1 MKRPLVFG
9 ISIMMDAVLVD
20 QISKWLILKAS
31 PILAGDVFFLHVGIR
46 WVLNKH
52 FAFSVPAPL
61 WMIAIVVLAVLAL
74 VARRWWQEVRTGLAS
89 SYALA
94 LVLGGALGNII
105 DRVRLG
111 GVQDWLEVGIVGWST
126 SSFNIADILI
136 VLGVLVWVYL
146 SRKRESKALEL
157 TPSLRQ

>member
-9 ISIMMDAVLVD
+9 LSMMMDAVLLD
-20 QISKWLILKAS
+20 QVSKWLILKAS
-31 PILAGDVFFLHVGIR
+31 PVLAGDVFFLHVGIK

-61 WMIAIVVLAVLAL
+61 WLIGLVVLSVLIL
-74 VARRWWQEVRTGLAS
+74 VARRWWQEVRAGLAS
-89 SYALA
+89 SYGLA

-111 GVQDWLEVGIVGWST
+111 GVQDWIEVGIKGWST
-126 SSFNIADILI
+126 SSFNIADVLI
-136 VLGVLVWVYL
+136 VVGVLLWAYL
-146 SRKRESKALEL
+146 SRKREENLS
-157 TPSLRQ
+157 SSIVS

>member
-9 ISIMMDAVLVD
+9 FSMMMDAVLLD
-20 QISKWLILKAS
+20 QVSKWLILKAS
-31 PILAGDVFFLHVGIR
+31 PVLAGDVFFLHVGIK

-61 WMIAIVVLAVLAL
+61 WLIALVVLSVLML
-74 VARRWWQEVRTGLAS
+74 VARRWWQEVRAGLAS
-89 SYALA
+89 SYGLA

-111 GVQDWLEVGIVGWST
+111 GVQDWIEVGIKGWST
-126 SSFNIADILI
+126 SSFNIADVLI
-136 VLGVLVWVYL
+136 VVGVLWWAYL
-146 SRKRESKALEL
+146 SNRTRL
-157 TPSLRQ
+157 